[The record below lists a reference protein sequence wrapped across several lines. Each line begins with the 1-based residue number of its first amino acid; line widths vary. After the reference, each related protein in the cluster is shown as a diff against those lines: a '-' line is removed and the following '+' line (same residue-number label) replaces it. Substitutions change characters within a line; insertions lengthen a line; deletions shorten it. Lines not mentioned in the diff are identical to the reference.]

1 MKKLLSA
8 VLVAGIT
15 LSGVSATSA
24 DAATGNSIH
33 NVKQLQQGDK
43 SLEGAK
49 IGASIQTVLKT
60 NKKPLYSYRPDHKEH
75 YYEFKEPKGTL
86 VVTADGKK
94 DQGKITRVSMS
105 YNEPSG
111 PSFNA
116 VKREVSTNATTRE
129 HFNNV
134 TGNIGYIQD
143 NNLSYQ
149 FTSSSPKDKNIK
161 LYRIDL
167 Q

>member
-1 MKKLLSA
+1 
-8 VLVAGIT
+8 
-15 LSGVSATSA
+15 
-24 DAATGNSIH
+24 
-33 NVKQLQQGDK
+33 
-43 SLEGAK
+43 
-49 IGASIQTVLKT
+49 
-60 NKKPLYSYRPDHKEH
+60 
-75 YYEFKEPKGTL
+75 
-86 VVTADGKK
+86 
-94 DQGKITRVSMS
+94 MS

-116 VKREVSTNATTRE
+116 VKNEVNTNATVRK
-129 HFNNV
+129 HFNKV